1 MYSELR
7 ITTFRVVLSAAAWA
21 LVVGNVAA
29 KDHIVP
35 INAQVSTQGL
45 DLSRPADVQTFY
57 ARLQNAAWMV
67 CTRGTRADLLPA
79 DNLKGCYEKALGDAV
94 RSAKKPLLTQLYLGN
109 HTLQEAVAHGIE
121 VPQVAAK

>member
-1 MYSELR
+1 MYSKFS
-7 ITTFRVVLSAAAWA
+7 ITTFRFVLGAAACA
-21 LVVGNVAA
+21 LAVSNVAA

-35 INAQVSTQGL
+35 VSAQVSTQGL

-57 ARLQNAAWMV
+57 TRLQNAAWMV
-67 CTRGTRADLLPA
+67 CTRGTRADLLPS

-109 HTLQEAVAHGIE
+109 HTLQEAAAHGIE